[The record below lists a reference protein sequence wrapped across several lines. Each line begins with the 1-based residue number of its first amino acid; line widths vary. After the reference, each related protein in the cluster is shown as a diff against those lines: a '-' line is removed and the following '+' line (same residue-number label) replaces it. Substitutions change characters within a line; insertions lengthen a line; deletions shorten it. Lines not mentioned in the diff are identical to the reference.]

1 MEKILKHTHTDN
13 KLIQIEIEHRKALW
27 QEEAELVITNIL
39 TKESQSPEHLNVES
53 YQTLKKNHFYAK
65 CQSNSTRII
74 YE

>member
-13 KLIQIEIEHRKALW
+13 KFIQIEIEHRKALW

-53 YQTLKKNHFYAK
+53 YQT
-65 CQSNSTRII
+65 
-74 YE
+74 